1 MPGSSIW
8 LIPPP
13 RDPFNRTMQ
22 TQITS
27 MVPMRF
33 APSKAHN
40 FIPHVTLTSTISPA
54 LHEVDA
60 QAWLDGLELTIE
72 GLQALS
78 AAKDREE
85 ADSAAA
91 EKRALEAG
99 NLEPA
104 TTTTTA
110 ASDPEKAAEQAAE
123 QPEAPKGEENKAS
136 IPAKPVE
143 VNLYELEAG
152 EPFFKKLTLRA
163 KKPCPGLSELAVAV
177 RAQGCYSGDVET
189 AKSWEKDEYLPHL
202 SLLYADVTREEAQK
216 KIPGVLQDLVR
227 AKAILKPARDGT
239 VAKGGSIV
247 LVTTDREIQEWKPIA
262 SRQLPE
268 VVWKWTMT

>member
-1 MPGSSIW
+1 
-8 LIPPP
+8 
-13 RDPFNRTMQ
+13 MQ

-33 APSKAHN
+33 APAKAHN
-40 FIPHVTLTSTISPA
+40 FIPHVTLTSNINPA
-54 LHEVDA
+54 LHEADA

-72 GLQALS
+72 GLQALN

-85 ADSAAA
+85 ADTAAA

-110 ASDPEKAAEQAAE
+110 ALDPEKAAEQAAE
-123 QPEAPKGEENKAS
+123 QLEAPKGEENKAS

-152 EPFFKKLTLRA
+152 EPFFKKLTLRV

-202 SLLYADVTREEAQK
+202 SLL
-216 KIPGVLQDLVR
+216 
-227 AKAILKPARDGT
+227 
-239 VAKGGSIV
+239 
-247 LVTTDREIQEWKPIA
+247 
-262 SRQLPE
+262 
-268 VVWKWTMT
+268 